1 MKERIQ
7 MYEPFFHHYYID
19 EVLNNYELETLIR
32 VKKDDYEQSIAYVKL
47 VSVYSH
53 HADLEEIQQQVDS
66 IRFMMETYEDYE
78 EFEQYLIENEDHKV
92 IGIDLCALTY
102 NHHFDELE
110 LEELTPD
117 QYYQVGLYYYDQ
129 RKYDEALECF
139 RLGEE
144 CEDVDCLCVLG
155 YMYEKGQG
163 VKQNNQVAMTYYK
176 LASDLGSVVASCNL
190 AYFYEY
196 GIDVEQDYEKAY
208 ELYSLGLDEK
218 FPRSLFST
226 AFFLQHGLGVEQD
239 LEEAFYR
246 FEEAAALGHN
256 DAICA
261 LGECYEF
268 GQGVSQDYQRAF
280 HYYGKSFL

>member
-226 AFFLQHGLGVEQD
+226 AFFLQHGLGV
-239 LEEAFYR
+239 
-246 FEEAAALGHN
+246 
-256 DAICA
+256 
-261 LGECYEF
+261 
-268 GQGVSQDYQRAF
+268 
-280 HYYGKSFL
+280 